1 MKGEILWIL
10 CENCLYCSEIKRF
23 HIGSP
28 GRYYTTLDLIPIVG
42 DIDCITIFRNTID
55 SNSVVYCNAFKEMST
70 FAKSASV
77 SFSFE
82 EISKHLDVW
91 MRVCG

>member
-1 MKGEILWIL
+1 MKGKILWIL
-10 CENCLYCSEIKRF
+10 YENNNLYCSEIKGF

-42 DIDCITIFRNTID
+42 DIDCVIIIKSIID
-55 SNSVVYCNAFKEMST
+55 SNSVVYCSAFKEKST
-70 FAKSASV
+70 FAKSAAV

-82 EISKHLDVW
+82 EISKYLIYE
-91 MRVCG
+91 